1 MTKSNDTRE
10 RYFRRKLAL
19 RRLLLGPDGHLT
31 RDGRTL
37 AAWMKRLCWASRGQ
51 KLIYRGTEGI
61 DPVETVAIAA
71 RREVWDEIVEM
82 LNLDQ
87 YETTNIQEDE

>member
-1 MTKSNDTRE
+1 MSDPQKE

-19 RRLLLGPDGHLT
+19 RRLLLDANGNLN

-37 AAWMKRLCWASRGQ
+37 AAWMRRLCGAARGQ
-51 KLIYRGTEGI
+51 KLIVRGPDGI
-61 DPVETVAIAA
+61 DPVETVAVAA

-87 YETTNIQEDE
+87 YEITNIREDD